1 MFAKIARKVNKNL
14 AFPALLA
21 VKILMSENLLKGR
34 EVIIE
39 FVPVGHIVRVSA
51 MDTKTLTE
59 IVIQGP
65 ASAGEEVLK
74 RNAVRRLEYVLKK
87 KGLI

>member
-1 MFAKIARKVNKNL
+1 MKD
-14 AFPALLA
+14 LLQ
-21 VKILMSENLLKGR
+21 GR

-39 FVPVGHIVRVSA
+39 FAPVGSIVRVSA

-65 ASAGEEVLK
+65 ASAGEALLK
-74 RNAVRRLEYVLKK
+74 RNALKRLEYVMKK
-87 KGLI
+87 KGLL

>member
-1 MFAKIARKVNKNL
+1 MSKE
-14 AFPALLA
+14 
-21 VKILMSENLLKGR
+21 ILNGR

-39 FVPVGHIVRVSA
+39 FFPVGAFVKVSA

-59 IVIQGP
+59 ISIQGP
-65 ASAGEEVLK
+65 ASAPEETLK
-74 RNAVRRLEYVLKK
+74 RNALKRLEYVLKK